1 MEYET
6 HRRALRNALPWL
18 FAALFPLLLS
28 VALPT
33 SLSPFVGASSA
44 AWIERASTWLG
55 AIGSGAML
63 LGLLQLSRARV
74 SGGLVPSFVS
84 GFLAW
89 TAEFALRM
97 FALSSSDEL
106 DTLLAARLIASSI
119 AMLAVATGMAGVI
132 ARQGGRAH
140 VGSWRRTQL
149 MFAAFAALLAVALA
163 FARTRTPELGL
174 WSWIESLPLGA
185 PLAWLAFATPWAAL
199 VLAVRR
205 SVRWIA
211 RGQSVSDVLTG

>member
-1 MEYET
+1 
-6 HRRALRNALPWL
+6 
-18 FAALFPLLLS
+18 
-28 VALPT
+28 
-33 SLSPFVGASSA
+33 
-44 AWIERASTWLG
+44 
-55 AIGSGAML
+55 
-63 LGLLQLSRARV
+63 
-74 SGGLVPSFVS
+74 
-84 GFLAW
+84 
-89 TAEFALRM
+89 
-97 FALSSSDEL
+97 
-106 DTLLAARLIASSI
+106 LIASSI

-140 VGSWRRTQL
+140 VGSWQRTQL